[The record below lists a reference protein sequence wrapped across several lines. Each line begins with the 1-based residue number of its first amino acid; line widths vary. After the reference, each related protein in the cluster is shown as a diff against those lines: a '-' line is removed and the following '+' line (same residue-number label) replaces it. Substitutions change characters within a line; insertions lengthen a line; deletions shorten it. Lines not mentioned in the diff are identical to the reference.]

1 MNDLSELDKKAVSNL
16 GKIFKVLE
24 GPSPMMDGV
33 SNVALSGLRSVFS
46 AASAAAD
53 YFPHD
58 VEGLLHN
65 LRFRN
70 RTAEIAQK
78 RSRWFGGRFYNYF
91 SGEHPDY
98 IPISGMHLKQAFNAV
113 GIEPPEFIVNS
124 GKYELRLD
132 VSQKAVQQLAELQ
145 AQSTP

>member
-1 MNDLSELDKKAVSNL
+1 MSEID
-16 GKIFKVLE
+16 GKVVTISGPLFKTLA
-24 GPSPMMDGV
+24 GSSATMAGV
-33 SNVALSGLRSVFS
+33 SHVISFGLGSFITAGS
-46 AASAAAD
+46 KAAD

-91 SGEHPDY
+91 SAEHPDY
-98 IPISGMHLKQAFNAV
+98 IPISGTHLRQALNAA
-113 GIEPPEFIVNS
+113 GIEPPEFIVKS